1 MADQRKLLSF
11 VSSQEYCQS
20 FSPLQC
26 SDAPQVRFEAAQNLI
41 SGLFEWNAVAV
52 LTTTRYKQD
61 NKYKKHFDHLDFRQ
75 KSFKEYSQN
84 VTYMWVLQ
92 QGNLTWTI

>member
-41 SGLFEWNAVAV
+41 SGLFCGGVNH
-52 LTTTRYKQD
+52 YK
-61 NKYKKHFDHLDFRQ
+61 
-75 KSFKEYSQN
+75 
-84 VTYMWVLQ
+84 
-92 QGNLTWTI
+92 I